1 MEFRLVSIL
10 HYAGTYYTKCG
21 NIYAVAHIFPHS
33 VHLRGYT
40 HQMKLNILENFLKRL
55 KRRRE
60 VFGHWEKSEMEPKCL
75 TGSLIGV

>member
-21 NIYAVAHIFPHS
+21 NIYAAAHIFPYS

-60 VFGHWEKSEMEPKCL
+60 VFGHWEKSVMEPKCL